1 MDVAYLVSC
10 EKYKFGINVLNGPSN
25 DLRVMYEVF
34 SSYCGILKNNITCFC
49 DGEVSDNIKINS
61 KIILPWRD
69 EILSKLY
76 EDSQIHKEEA
86 IDNLFFYYSGH
97 GYVNF
102 NNNFCIIPT
111 NSNAAYLD
119 SYAITDNLLAEHLM
133 AFRAKHIILIFDAC
147 QTVCRE
153 KSVNEI
159 KKLPNSIVTFYS
171 STMGNKSY
179 ISPNTNISVF
189 TMCLSQALSEDGKCR
204 TVGEVSDYL
213 DKHLG
218 QLCIECN
225 IYDIQTSQIKVEDIS
240 LRNIVL
246 SKIQHEY
253 ISDFTSDEIKIIN
266 DFAEKI
272 DVSNTIFVSQYA
284 EGSLRKIK
292 DYIDSIPRLEND
304 PATKEMR
311 QWFSDFFFEFGK
323 SSQANF
329 FLLRWIEKLQYKEEK
344 KAYNEEQLKKFF
356 ERFDDLKV
364 AIYKNIDVYDKKM
377 NMIANYVKELTMYI
391 AAGNLACRI
400 NVDQKNSDFLK
411 KRLEIIINSKSIAE
425 ENIKLLNKV
434 ISVNKELYIY
444 CDKLQLIF
452 SKFNSKIN
460 NTTKEE
466 LEYSKDI
473 WTEFYQDICILHKE
487 IKLITGE

>member
-266 DFAEKI
+266 DFAE
-272 DVSNTIFVSQYA
+272 
-284 EGSLRKIK
+284 
-292 DYIDSIPRLEND
+292 
-304 PATKEMR
+304 
-311 QWFSDFFFEFGK
+311 
-323 SSQANF
+323 
-329 FLLRWIEKLQYKEEK
+329 
-344 KAYNEEQLKKFF
+344 
-356 ERFDDLKV
+356 
-364 AIYKNIDVYDKKM
+364 
-377 NMIANYVKELTMYI
+377 
-391 AAGNLACRI
+391 
-400 NVDQKNSDFLK
+400 
-411 KRLEIIINSKSIAE
+411 
-425 ENIKLLNKV
+425 
-434 ISVNKELYIY
+434 
-444 CDKLQLIF
+444 
-452 SKFNSKIN
+452 
-460 NTTKEE
+460 
-466 LEYSKDI
+466 
-473 WTEFYQDICILHKE
+473 
-487 IKLITGE
+487 